1 MATPF
6 GVLVNAWSG
15 SVSASTD
22 SLPIWQAATNSAFY
36 ITRNQLLNLAG
47 NPVGD
52 SDTQTLT
59 NKTLTSPTISGPT
72 LSGTITGTYTIGGT
86 PTFPSSVVTLTGT
99 QSLSNKTLTSPT
111 LTSPTLTNA
120 TISADALTGYT
131 TSNTGTIYGI
141 SVTTGVITTAG
152 SIGAGAIA
160 NNSIQAAQLA
170 TNAIT
175 LGYAQITSNS
185 STTTSATYVGVAGLS
200 ATVTIP
206 SGGRRVK
213 ITAWTRALSNGTDAA
228 NSLMSIWDGTVGS
241 GTQLTEAVATA
252 GGAGGLSPVTCI
264 AVVTPAAGS
273 KTYNVGIGSDGTHTV
288 GLTAASFA
296 PAFILVEAI

>member
-36 ITRNQLLNLAG
+36 ITRNQLLNLSG

-170 TNAIT
+170 TNAIK
-175 LGYAQITSNS
+175 LGVSTI
-185 STTTSATYVGVAGLS
+185 TTTTVTTEADLTGSSV
-200 ATVTIP
+200 TVTIP
-206 SGGRRVK
+206 AGGRSVLVLFSVQVS
-213 ITAWTRALSNGTDAA
+213 INAGSAAATLYLNAGGSDVA
-228 NSLMSIWDGTVGS
+228 NSQVYMPTTTTNNMVAGQYVETPSAGSRTYKLRGAASTGT
-241 GTQLTEAVATA
+241 GTFSSNTA
-252 GGAGGLSPVTCI
+252 GNL
-264 AVVTPAAGS
+264 VV
-273 KTYNVGIGSDGTHTV
+273 
-288 GLTAASFA
+288 
-296 PAFILVEAI
+296 ILI